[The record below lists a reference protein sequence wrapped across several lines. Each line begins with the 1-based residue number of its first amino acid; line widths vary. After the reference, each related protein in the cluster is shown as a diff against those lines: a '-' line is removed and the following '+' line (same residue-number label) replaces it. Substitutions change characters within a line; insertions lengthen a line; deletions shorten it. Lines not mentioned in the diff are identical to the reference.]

1 LESFSADI
9 LPSLTEKPCWK
20 NNINQFNRSGLNLIK
35 AVSLVSILTILVSV
49 SLGAFMI
56 TEEEQPVLQESV
68 SFIHAHQFW
77 NELPLG
83 MGNETVLNQTGLLK
97 IDLKSFFRDAGSVN
111 VSVYDGERLVFSM
124 ENTNKT
130 MYREVFVTEGMAV
143 QTLAE
148 GNHSVSETP
157 IGDFYVVHFSLFN

>member
-1 LESFSADI
+1 
-9 LPSLTEKPCWK
+9 
-20 NNINQFNRSGLNLIK
+20 LIK
-35 AVSLVSILTILVSV
+35 AVSLVSILTILISV

-56 TEEEQPVLQESV
+56 TEEEQEQPVLQESL
-68 SFIHAHQFW
+68 SFTHAYQFW

-97 IDLKSFFRDAGSVN
+97 IDLKSFFRDAGFVN

>member
-1 LESFSADI
+1 M
-9 LPSLTEKPCWK
+9 
-20 NNINQFNRSGLNLIK
+20 
-35 AVSLVSILTILVSV
+35 V
-49 SLGAFMI
+49 
-56 TEEEQPVLQESV
+56 TEEEQEQPVLQESV

-97 IDLKSFFRDAGSVN
+97 IDLKSFFRDTGSVN

-124 ENTNKT
+124 ENSNKT

-157 IGDFYVVHFSLFN
+157 IGDLYVVHFSLFN

>member
-1 LESFSADI
+1 M
-9 LPSLTEKPCWK
+9 
-20 NNINQFNRSGLNLIK
+20 IK

-56 TEEEQPVLQESV
+56 TEDEQEQPVLQESV

-97 IDLKSFFRDAGSVN
+97 IDLKSFFRDTGSVN